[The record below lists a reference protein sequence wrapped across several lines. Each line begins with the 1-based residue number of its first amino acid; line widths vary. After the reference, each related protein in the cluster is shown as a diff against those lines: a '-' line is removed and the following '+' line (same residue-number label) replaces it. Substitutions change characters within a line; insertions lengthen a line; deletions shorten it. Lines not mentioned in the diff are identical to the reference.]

1 MINRFSPMERAN
13 SGKSQYTTLT
23 LMLKL
28 FFILVY
34 KKSYREGLFSVAWIV
49 LNLFIKIYIL
59 T

>member
-34 KKSYREGLFSVAWIV
+34 KKATERAYSQWLGLC
-49 LNLFIKIYIL
+49 
-59 T
+59 